1 MSEPI
6 SIFLLFE
13 PSVLLGG
20 DEQQWEQ
27 YSEVGTC
34 YLPQVTMEEM
44 EYLCDRPEDPEQ
56 ESTAWEFCRFMKES
70 DWQTT
75 NIRRVHPF
83 LNPLADENLS
93 QAARFQQDFAEL
105 AYGLAWE
112 NSDVLVV
119 LVSNNRNLTTKI
131 EALAIKNITT
141 ISTANLRQWVSK
153 KQTPI
158 NVRLLMD
165 KQVKANKP
173 EIKHPTASTEQ
184 IHLFSKSSRLSSK
197 PTRSSSKPS
206 RPSSKPTHSSSKSSR
221 LSSKVFSRSER
232 PLNIPPSH
240 FPERKKTN
248 IIELLIPSISAI
260 VAFAIAGFLMWYLL
274 QPDSLNE
281 FLEEQGLPT
290 IKNDES
296 TTTN

>member
-44 EYLCDRPEDPEQ
+44 EDLCDRPEDPEQ

-75 NIRRVHPF
+75 NTRRVHPF

-184 IHLFSKSSRLSSK
+184 IHLFSK
-197 PTRSSSKPS
+197 PS

-221 LSSKVFSRSER
+221 PSSKVFSRSER

-240 FPERKKTN
+240 FPERKKPILSN
-248 IIELLIPSISAI
+248 
-260 VAFAIAGFLMWYLL
+260 Y
-274 QPDSLNE
+274 
-281 FLEEQGLPT
+281 
-290 IKNDES
+290 
-296 TTTN
+296 

>member
-1 MSEPI
+1 MSKPI

-44 EYLCDRPEDPEQ
+44 ESLCDRSEDPEQ
-56 ESTAWEFCRFMKES
+56 ESTAREFCRFMKES

-75 NIRRVHPF
+75 NTRRVHPF
-83 LNPLADENLS
+83 LNPLDGENLS

-112 NSDVLVV
+112 NSDTLVV
-119 LVSNNRNLTTKI
+119 LVSNNHNLTTKI
-131 EALAIKNITT
+131 EGLAIKNITT
-141 ISTANLRQWVSK
+141 ISTANLRQWVRK

-158 NVRLLMD
+158 NVRLFMD

-173 EIKHPTASTEQ
+173 EIKQATASTKQ
-184 IHLFSKSSRLSSK
+184 LN
-197 PTRSSSKPS
+197 SSSKPS
-206 RPSSKPTHSSSKSSR
+206 RPSSKAS
-221 LSSKVFSRSER
+221 SRSER
-232 PLNIPPSH
+232 PQNISPSYL
-240 FPERKKTN
+240 PMRKKN
-248 IIELLIPSISAI
+248 NLISLLISSISAI
-260 VAFAIAGFLMWYLL
+260 VAFAIAGFMMWYLL
-274 QPDSLNE
+274 EPDSLNK

-290 IKNDES
+290 IKNDE
-296 TTTN
+296 